1 MVKLTLE
8 HNPNLNTI
16 IMVEETINDSNQPI
30 TIAELKKKL
39 PKKINHNTLKVILEY
54 LETEGKIS
62 VSING
67 ISRADNNKLLNEI
80 KRIFKMET
88 MTEITSSK
96 EILEELPE
104 ETRRSIKKMS
114 WERAREL
121 YKKVDEEGWKRV
133 KYLTQAY
140 S

>member
-54 LETEGKIS
+54 LENEGKIS